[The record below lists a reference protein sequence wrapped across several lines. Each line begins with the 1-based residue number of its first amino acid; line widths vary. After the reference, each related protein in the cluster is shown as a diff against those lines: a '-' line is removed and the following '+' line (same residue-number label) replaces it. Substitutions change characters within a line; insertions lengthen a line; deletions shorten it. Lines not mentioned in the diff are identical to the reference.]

1 LLAQNLVTINSITLL
16 TVQDFPAW
24 QTAKFTTP
32 QQNTP
37 GFTAST
43 TIPWNDGIPNLLKY
57 LCDINPSV
65 PMSAADRA
73 KLPTAGTTKIG
84 TTRYMTLTYH
94 QNTALVGVTVNVL
107 TSPDLQ
113 VWTTVTNPIFAQIGT
128 DSSNDP
134 IMQVQV
140 PITGT
145 KQFIRLNVTQP

>member
-1 LLAQNLVTINSITLL
+1 
-16 TVQDFPAW
+16 
-24 QTAKFTTP
+24 
-32 QQNTP
+32 
-37 GFTAST
+37 
-43 TIPWNDGIPNLLKY
+43 
-57 LCDINPSV
+57 
-65 PMSAADRA
+65 
-73 KLPTAGTTKIG
+73 
-84 TTRYMTLTYH
+84 
-94 QNTALVGVTVNVL
+94 VGVTVNVL